1 VHGQYRDPI
10 GATEVEARSNTMVD
24 DGRMR
29 GQRLREYPGSELQCL
44 NVVRRQLVPEAPAG
58 IEREQFARVTIE
70 TRGAMPV
77 RGVSVARG
85 LSRIGISRYAASG
98 SRQREINIVRRRVKK
113 LRIIPPVEI
122 TCRMDE
128 DFAELVGR
136 AYWQF
141 ETLTLLVTQ
150 RLNPRVGEQILVIDP
165 TKTSRVRNYE
175 HTIVT
180 ALAHSYVFNVRRMY
194 RIIHGDSYFLETIDR
209 LAQRSFDAHMQEII
223 NVRDI
228 YEHGFDPRTSSPR
241 NRIATPYRNPVTGL
255 EAGSFFQDETGV
267 RYSVPTA
274 EFFMGQLNLTQAH
287 LGVMRM

>member
-1 VHGQYRDPI
+1 MP
-10 GATEVEARSNTMVD
+10 
-24 DGRMR
+24 
-29 GQRLREYPGSELQCL
+29 L
-44 NVVRRQLVPEAPAG
+44 LV
-58 IEREQFARVTIE
+58 
-70 TRGAMPV
+70 
-77 RGVSVARG
+77 
-85 LSRIGISRYAASG
+85 AA
-98 SRQREINIVRRRVKK
+98 REINIVRRRAKGRNVFGRRRVKK

-128 DFAELVGR
+128 DFAELVAR

-141 ETLTLLVTQ
+141 ETLTLLVAQ
-150 RLNPRVGEQILVIDP
+150 RLNPSVGEQILVIDP

-194 RIIHGDSYFLETIDR
+194 RIIHGDSYFMGTIDR
-209 LAQRSFDAHMQEII
+209 LARRSFDAHMQEII

-228 YEHGFDPRTSSPR
+228 NEHGFDPQTSSPR
-241 NRIATPYRNPVTGL
+241 NRIATPYRNPITGL

-287 LGVMRM
+287 LGVMRMYRTAGPEMLAKRKDEHINRYRLLSTRQRLIRIIASRSHGGAGVSPPNSSVPAATA